1 MWPRGDFDHYLL
13 KEISESPASVRK
25 TLRTDEDL
33 LPEDLLAEDLTER
46 IRSGKITKIVAIGQG
61 TAAVAAQSFV
71 AACRDEFQHDAPSVM
86 AMVASELSGF
96 AMDNDMS
103 DHLIVAI
110 SQSGTTTDTNRTVD
124 LAKSRGA
131 AVIAIVNRRNSD
143 LTDRADAVF
152 YTSDGRDVEM
162 SVASTKAFYSQI
174 VAGFLLAFNLADLL
188 GLQNPNRQR
197 ILSGLQ
203 QLPDTLT
210 KLLERRSEIREV
222 ARQVATQR
230 RDWAVVGSGRDR
242 IAAEEVRIKLSEL
255 CYKSVSCDSI
265 EDKKHID
272 LSSEPLIV
280 VCAAGISGSNAE
292 DIHKEVSIYLAHKA
306 CPVVFVAEGA
316 AATQHQAANAS
327 QNASNIASPYIIELP
342 VAAPELAFVS
352 SAMAGHLFAYE
363 AALAV
368 DSLADPLRSTRALL
382 EQAIAEIETDRLGP
396 GSHHRSSGPAL
407 ERASRTCASLRQ
419 AVRRRLGPGRLRR
432 ASERRR
438 GSKTLIFI

>member
-1 MWPRGDFDHYLL
+1 M
-13 KEISESPASVRK
+13 I
-25 TLRTDEDL
+25 DL
-33 LPEDLLAEDLTER
+33 LPEDLLAEDLAER
-46 IRSGKITKIVAIGQG
+46 IRSGKISKIVAIGQG

-71 AACRDEFQHDAPSVM
+71 AACRDEFQHDAPSVT

-174 VAGFLLAFNLADLL
+174 VAGFLLAFNLAGLL

-210 KLLERRSEIREV
+210 TAAGASQRNPRSRPSRSPRN
-222 ARQVATQR
+222 AATGQW
-230 RDWAVVGSGRDR
+230 WA
-242 IAAEEVRIKLSEL
+242 AAE
-255 CYKSVSCDSI
+255 
-265 EDKKHID
+265 
-272 LSSEPLIV
+272 
-280 VCAAGISGSNAE
+280 
-292 DIHKEVSIYLAHKA
+292 
-306 CPVVFVAEGA
+306 
-316 AATQHQAANAS
+316 T
-327 QNASNIASPYIIELP
+327 ASPQKKC
-342 VAAPELAFVS
+342 ASSSQS
-352 SAMAGHLFAYE
+352 SATNRF
-363 AALAV
+363 
-368 DSLADPLRSTRALL
+368 
-382 EQAIAEIETDRLGP
+382 
-396 GSHHRSSGPAL
+396 PAT
-407 ERASRTCASLRQ
+407 A
-419 AVRRRLGPGRLRR
+419 
-432 ASERRR
+432 
-438 GSKTLIFI
+438 